1 MTAKNK
7 YAEKS
12 KQKGLLGIPSM
23 SAQQTKGDIKGSL
36 LETGKDLV
44 IGVIGGGVAGA
55 VVGRASLILG
65 VGVTLASYYMG
76 SKEAA
81 MFGVG
86 MMAANGF
93 QKMTGTVSGIEDQ
106 NLEGFEGIKDRV
118 MTFKD
123 TFSQKLWLDKI
134 LKKTD
139 AAKPTNGL
147 GDVQY
152 FTYPQQEGLPVG
164 DVGEIDL
171 SALDRIEQQIKQQA
185 KSTPAVS
192 GAYSDE
198 SMGSL
203 DDDRLY

>member
-1 MTAKNK
+1 MTKNT
-7 YAEKS
+7 YAAKS
-12 KQKGLLGIPSM
+12 KQKGLLGLPSM
-23 SAQQTKGDIKGSL
+23 SAKETKGDIKGSL

-93 QKMTGTVSGIEDQ
+93 QKLTGTVNGVNDPE
-106 NLEGFEGIKDRV
+106 LTGFEGVKDRV

-134 LKKTD
+134 LKKD
-139 AAKPTNGL
+139 PAKAVSGL
-147 GDVQY
+147 GEVQY
-152 FTYPQQEGLPVG
+152 FTYPQDALPVG
-164 DVGEIDL
+164 DVDEIGELDL
-171 SALDRIEQQIKQQA
+171 SALDKLEQQIKTQA
-185 KSTPAVS
+185 QAQPIS
-192 GAYSDE
+192 GYFQEE
-198 SMGSL
+198 SIGSL
-203 DDDRLY
+203 ADDRLY